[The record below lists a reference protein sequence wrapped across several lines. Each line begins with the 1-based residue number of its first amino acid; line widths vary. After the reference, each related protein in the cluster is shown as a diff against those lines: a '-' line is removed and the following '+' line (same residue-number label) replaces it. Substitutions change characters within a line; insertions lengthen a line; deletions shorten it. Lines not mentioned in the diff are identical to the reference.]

1 MIHKKQG
8 RIINISSVWGNVGA
22 SCEVAYSAS
31 KGGVNSFTKALA
43 KELAPSNIAVNAIAC
58 GTIDTRMNACF
69 SEEERMALAEEIP
82 AGRFG
87 TTEEVATLALQLAES
102 PTYLT
107 GQILTMDGGWC

>member
-1 MIHKKQG
+1 
-8 RIINISSVWGNVGA
+8 
-22 SCEVAYSAS
+22 
-31 KGGVNSFTKALA
+31 
-43 KELAPSNIAVNAIAC
+43 
-58 GTIDTRMNACF
+58 MNACF

>member
-1 MIHKKQG
+1 
-8 RIINISSVWGNVGA
+8 
-22 SCEVAYSAS
+22 
-31 KGGVNSFTKALA
+31 
-43 KELAPSNIAVNAIAC
+43 
-58 GTIDTRMNACF
+58 MNACF

-107 GQILTMDGGWC
+107 GQILTIDGAGADNNPYHSAPYYQEVKKL